1 MIRIE
6 RIDFHRPS
14 SNKMEEGIRITDDE
28 LERSIIVDRD
38 FNPIVNAVYGIYRKE
53 IAIIKELDTTIIDNN
68 ADNTNAK

>member
-14 SNKMEEGIRITDDE
+14 ADKMEEGIRITDDD
-28 LERSIIVDRD
+28 LERSIIVDKD

-53 IAIIKELDTTIIDNN
+53 IAIIDNN
-68 ADNTNAK
+68 TDNTNAE

>member
-53 IAIIKELDTTIIDNN
+53 IAIIDNN
-68 ADNTNAK
+68 ADNTNAE

>member
-14 SNKMEEGIRITDDE
+14 SDKMEEGIRITDDE
-28 LERSIIVDRD
+28 LERSIIVDKD

-53 IAIIKELDTTIIDNN
+53 IAIIDNN
-68 ADNTNAK
+68 TDNTNAE

>member
-14 SNKMEEGIRITDDE
+14 SDKMEEGIRITDDE

-38 FNPIVNAVYGIYRKE
+38 FNPIVNAIYGLNRKE
-53 IAIIKELDTTIIDNN
+53 IAIIDNN
-68 ADNTNAK
+68 ADNTNAE

>member
-14 SNKMEEGIRITDDE
+14 SDKMEEGIRITNDE
-28 LERSIIVDRD
+28 LERSIIVDKD

-53 IAIIKELDTTIIDNN
+53 IAIIDNN
-68 ADNTNAK
+68 ADNTNAE